1 MSNTKH
7 RGNRSVCL
15 GLGPS
20 VIGTKN
26 SNMGSE
32 TFDNIV
38 SNEFKNTEEAAYML
52 EETKKQLEKKY
63 STVYD
68 GGSNQNMITVPAQ
81 YDFGVET
88 KRGDK
93 ARAMQYGEECL
104 IKARIAQL
112 ETLAKK
118 KAEDEREKSHLE
130 EILKEKLP
138 LSCEADVVLRF
149 RSFFENE
156 PGLCLHS
163 FKPTD
168 YLIRFIELAKE
179 LRNDSSP
186 LQLSNLERSI
196 LRVLNIEISTIDQWA
211 FDIIAKIEIAS
222 LKTQPISNSSFS
234 GQVIANVLDVNGKLD
249 KARKSQFTELKNK
262 FSIYKTEWDDQNKQ
276 HVAKVDSQ
284 GNKTECYY
292 TRNEIIHQLYK
303 TEYERLI
310 SCFND
315 EFDCLVF
322 LARHRLIMGIE
333 AKQAMTTNSDSN
345 DKQAKGAAKQVK
357 KREDYIKKTF
367 GELLDNGWR
376 YVRIVALYDHKG
388 SIVQRKC
395 PDCSPYILTDGT
407 DKEQLKQMQNLM
419 TSLGCNTGAGV
430 AQAHSGQLDF
440 KHVFSR
446 LVGLSGLFMAVQ
458 KIGAYYNIMGTDATG
473 INAGW
478 TRASKLKFGNESD
491 MSRLGD
497 VVGRPSDIYNLV
509 FFNQDQTGLLA
520 LKHKCV
526 VFLDDY
532 GAG

>member
-20 VIGTKN
+20 NIGTKN
-26 SNMGSE
+26 LNTGTE

-38 SNEFKNTEEAAYML
+38 SNEFKKTEEAAYML
-52 EETKKQLEKKY
+52 EETGKQLEKKY
-63 STVYD
+63 STVHD
-68 GGSNQNMITVPAQ
+68 GTNQNMITVPAQ

-104 IKARIAQL
+104 IKARIVQL
-112 ETLAKK
+112 EKLAKK

-130 EILKEKLP
+130 QILIEKLP

-149 RSFFENE
+149 RSFFQNE

-168 YLIRFIELAKE
+168 YLLRFIELAKE

-186 LQLSNLERSI
+186 LQFSNLERSI
-196 LRVLNIEISTIDQWA
+196 LRVLNVEISTIDKWVSYM
-211 FDIIAKIEIAS
+211 IGEIKIEG
-222 LKTQPISNSSFS
+222 LKMQPVSNSSFS

-249 KARKSQFTELKNK
+249 KARKSQFTELKK
-262 FSIYKTEWDDQNKQ
+262 TFGIYKTEWDDQNKQ

-284 GNKTECYY
+284 GKKIECYY
-292 TRNEIIHQLYK
+292 TRSEIMHQLYK
-303 TEYERLI
+303 IEYERLI

-333 AKQAMTTNSDSN
+333 AKRAMTKNPDSN
-345 DKQAKGAAKQVK
+345 DKQARGAAKQVK

-367 GELLDNGWR
+367 GELLENGWR
-376 YVRIVALYDHKG
+376 YVRIAALYDLETFDWWL
-388 SIVQRKC
+388 IR
-395 PDCSPYILTDGT
+395 DGF
-407 DKEQLKQMQNLM
+407 DRF
-419 TSLGCNTGAGV
+419 CR
-430 AQAHSGQLDF
+430 GQDLAW
-440 KHVFSR
+440 
-446 LVGLSGLFMAVQ
+446 GLPKS
-458 KIGAYYNIMGTDATG
+458 N
-473 INAGW
+473 
-478 TRASKLKFGNESD
+478 
-491 MSRLGD
+491 
-497 VVGRPSDIYNLV
+497 
-509 FFNQDQTGLLA
+509 
-520 LKHKCV
+520 C
-526 VFLDDY
+526 
-532 GAG
+532 